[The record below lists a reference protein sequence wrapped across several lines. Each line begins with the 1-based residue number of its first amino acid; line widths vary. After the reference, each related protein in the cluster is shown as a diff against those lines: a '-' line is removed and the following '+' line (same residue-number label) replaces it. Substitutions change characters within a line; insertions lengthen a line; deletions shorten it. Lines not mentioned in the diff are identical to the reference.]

1 MLPKI
6 TAMKPEQ
13 FVDTAKNDQVSRDY
27 FLKEEWLRG
36 GKLILKKLA
45 KILELPKDSYEIR
58 INKGG
63 GAVSG
68 DVILHGENVYINL
81 SQFCNKTLFMWRY
94 CKGMKDY
101 SGGVNRWESW
111 NSLLNLE
118 KFAEKIKQ
126 PQVFEIV

>member
-13 FVDTAKNDQVSRDY
+13 FVNTAKNDQVYRDY

-58 INKGG
+58 VNKGG

-68 DVILHGENVYINL
+68 DVILHGEHIYIDL
-81 SQFCNKTLFMWRY
+81 AQSCYNKYLFMWRY
-94 CKGMKDY
+94 CNGMKDY
-101 SGGVNRWESW
+101 VGKVNRWENW
-111 NSLLNLE
+111 DSLLNLE
-118 KFAEKIKQ
+118 KFAEKLNNPSI
-126 PQVFEIV
+126 